1 MSHRDHAELADVFRS
16 IKVVAFDAVG
26 TLIYAEPSVTA
37 AYCQII
43 EETCGLRIEP
53 ARVRKVLMGRLG
65 QRTDGD
71 QLKTS
76 EEIERRFWFELVS
89 EVIDD
94 PKCIQL
100 AFDEIFEHFAL
111 PQHWRCF
118 DDVAE
123 TLSFLKNRGL
133 RLLLASNFDRRLH
146 RIQSGLPELQS
157 IDAVVVSS
165 EVGWR
170 KPSPNFFE
178 FICSTEKCQPNE
190 VLFIG
195 DDQRADIVG
204 SLDFGMH
211 SVWIK
216 RRSESDP
223 GVMDLPKTFVIQR
236 LNEFCVTP
244 GAGSAANAI

>member
-1 MSHRDHAELADVFRS
+1 MPHRDHVEIADVFPS

-37 AYCQII
+37 AYCRII

-53 ARVRKVLMGRLG
+53 ERVRQVLKARLG

-76 EEIERRFWFELVS
+76 EETERRFWFELVS

-94 PKCIQL
+94 PKLIQL
-100 AFDEIFEHFAL
+100 AFDQIFEHFSL
-111 PQHWRCF
+111 PKHWQCF
-118 DDVAE
+118 ADVAE

-133 RLLLASNFDRRLH
+133 RLLLASNFDQRLY
-146 RIQSGLPELQS
+146 RIQSGLHELQP
-157 IDAVVVSS
+157 IDSVVVSS

-178 FICSTEKCQPNE
+178 FICVTEQCKPNE

-195 DDQRADIVG
+195 DDQRADIEG

-211 SVWIK
+211 SVWIN
-216 RRSESDP
+216 RRPQSDAN
-223 GVMDLPKTFVIQR
+223 VETNPKTFVIQR
-236 LNEFCVTP
+236 LNQLCVTP
-244 GAGSAANAI
+244 RAGSAPIAI